1 MPKADILIVEDEAVV
16 AADLA
21 GKLQRAGYRSVGIAA
36 DGDEAVATAKATAPD
51 LVLMD
56 IRLGGNTDGIET
68 AERIRAFRNIPI
80 VYLTA
85 HSDTD
90 TLRRAS

>member
-36 DGDEAVATAKATAPD
+36 DGDPTFP
-51 LVLMD
+51 
-56 IRLGGNTDGIET
+56 
-68 AERIRAFRNIPI
+68 
-80 VYLTA
+80 
-85 HSDTD
+85 
-90 TLRRAS
+90 